1 MDNLNIYIDRLK
13 NAEPQ
18 QFDESLTP
26 AFLELDGDE
35 LRFIDQILLKGEAYL
50 VDDHLIVHLNV
61 KAPAT
66 LPCSICNEHTRVDI
80 DLKNVCLT
88 IPLEEIKGAIHN
100 IGANIRESILLQAP
114 LFAECGGKCPERDT
128 IKSFLVPQKD
138 AAPADIVHFPF
149 ADL

>member
-1 MDNLNIYIDRLK
+1 MDKLNVYIDRLK
-13 NAEPQ
+13 SGETHHFAET
-18 QFDESLTP
+18 LAP
-26 AFLELDGDE
+26 AFLELEGDE
-35 LRFIDQILLKGEAYL
+35 LRFIEEILLKGEAYL

-61 KAPAT
+61 NAPAT
-66 LPCSICNEHTRVDI
+66 LPCSICNEPTRVDI

-114 LFAECGGKCPERDT
+114 LFAECGGKCPERDA
-128 IKSFLVPQKD
+128 IKSFLSPQKE